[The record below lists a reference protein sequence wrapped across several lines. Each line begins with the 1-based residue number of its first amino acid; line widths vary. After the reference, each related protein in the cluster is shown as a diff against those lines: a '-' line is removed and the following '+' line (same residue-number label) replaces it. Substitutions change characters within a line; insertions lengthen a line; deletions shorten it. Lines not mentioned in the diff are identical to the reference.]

1 MEGISNLFWCTLGWA
16 LALFPASIFLA
27 DNDLGI
33 FVFPILIIFAAWLYL
48 TFSGSEKRAEKAFLK
63 LADILMEGEGLLAK
77 GADSRPFALFSR
89 RQIFGI
95 TNSRV
100 IRLKRGLLGGFT
112 MEDFQWK
119 DLIDAQIS
127 EHVLSSVCGTK
138 LFFNAQSSSTSNP
151 LQLTMYPSTKTGR
164 YIYKVSQKQE
174 QAWEEKRRVRE
185 MEETRAAAGGVM
197 FTGSNA
203 PSLLSQHSN
212 SEPTAK
218 SDSFSLS
225 IADELIKLKNLVA
238 DGIID
243 DVEFEELKA
252 KLLSKG
258 TQNF

>member
-1 MEGISNLFWCTLGWA
+1 
-16 LALFPASIFLA
+16 
-27 DNDLGI
+27 
-33 FVFPILIIFAAWLYL
+33 
-48 TFSGSEKRAEKAFLK
+48 
-63 LADILMEGEGLLAK
+63 
-77 GADSRPFALFSR
+77 
-89 RQIFGI
+89 
-95 TNSRV
+95 
-100 IRLKRGLLGGFT
+100 
-112 MEDFQWK
+112 
-119 DLIDAQIS
+119 
-127 EHVLSSVCGTK
+127 
-138 LFFNAQSSSTSNP
+138 
-151 LQLTMYPSTKTGR
+151 
-164 YIYKVSQKQE
+164 
-174 QAWEEKRRVRE
+174 
-185 MEETRAAAGGVM
+185 M